1 MLAIS
6 TSSRI
11 RNVLFG
17 VAGLAILLILFVLFH
32 LGGISW
38 EFSQLVGAMVGGI
51 LTLYAARLPI
61 RDEEDVEPWLGREQI
76 AWTLVGCG
84 LIMWGLGESVW
95 RYYILTNQSPFP
107 SYADIGYSSLPPL
120 VFIGLLLQP
129 SSGLGRSRLLTL
141 LDSLIAMGSLLV
153 IGWFL
158 LLGTLALASSE
169 DQLAKFLGLY
179 YPTSDIALLSS
190 VVLLLL
196 RGQGRLYQT
205 TARRIS
211 FLIFGLGLVFFAT
224 SDFIFNIQQNANVYV
239 EGTWVDLGWPL
250 GILTIGVAAYL
261 RRMLPLTSAD
271 MIEARLQKRTDSVS
285 FGPAQYITYLLLA
298 VVFSV
303 LLFNVFSTDK
313 TQIAIRPV
321 LLIGTVCVVAL
332 VVARQVF
339 TILEN
344 EHLTRRQADALD
356 RLERANTQIE
366 EQAKLIS
373 ERNAALEIGVQH
385 LKDVQARL
393 ANGNLRARAS
403 LTSGELLPLAAS
415 LNLMAERLSRVEQVD
430 AYARALRET
439 IQELS
444 AAIERYKHGR
454 PLLLPASCKNFPEIM
469 RLLAVLGIRES
480 NEARPAPPSPP
491 SALSTTSVPSKSANG
506 VRNGLGG
513 GTTPRPDATPQ
524 RPPRYS

>member
-1 MLAIS
+1 MLVI
-6 TSSRI
+6 SSRI
-11 RNVLFG
+11 RNVLYG
-17 VAGLAILLILFVLFH
+17 VAGLAILLILFIAFH

-38 EFSQLVGAMVGGI
+38 EFSQLVGAMVGGVI
-51 LTLYAARLPI
+51 ALYAARLPI
-61 RDEEDVEPWLGREQI
+61 RDEEEVEPWLGREKI
-76 AWTLVGCG
+76 AWTLIGCG

-129 SSGLGRSRLLTL
+129 SSGIGRSRFLTL
-141 LDSLIAMGSLLV
+141 LDSLIAMSSLLV

-158 LLGTLALASSE
+158 LLGSLALASNE
-169 DQLAKFLGLY
+169 NVLAKFLGLY

-196 RGQGRLYQT
+196 RGQGSLYQT

-211 FLIFGLGLVFFAT
+211 FLVFGIGLCFFAA
-224 SDFIFNIQQNANVYV
+224 SDFVFNVQQNANAYV
-239 EGTWVDLGWPL
+239 EGTFIDLGWPL
-250 GILTIGVAAYL
+250 GILIIGLAAYL
-261 RRMLPLTSAD
+261 RRMLPLTSSD
-271 MIEARLQKRTDSVS
+271 MLMQRLQKRADRVS

-298 VVFSV
+298 VVFII
-303 LLFNVFSTDK
+303 LLVNAFSTNK

-321 LLIGTVCVVAL
+321 LLVGTVFVVAL

-344 EHLTRRQADALD
+344 ERLSRRQADALE

-366 EQAKLIS
+366 EQATAMS
-373 ERNAALEIGVQH
+373 NHNAELEIGVQH

-403 LTSGELLPLAAS
+403 LTSGELLPLAVS

-430 AYARALRET
+430 AYARGLRQALH
-439 IQELS
+439 ELS
-444 AAIERYKHGR
+444 MAIEQFKRGKPFIVP
-454 PLLLPASCKNFPEIM
+454 PLCKNFPEIM
-469 RLLAVLGIRES
+469 RLLVSLEIRES
-480 NEARPAPPSPP
+480 VDSLRSPQSP
-491 SALSTTSVPSKSANG
+491 KSP
-506 VRNGLGG
+506 
-513 GTTPRPDATPQ
+513 TTPYPSRPLNGPGNGFGAGTTPQ
-524 RPPRYS
+524 RPDPMIQRTPRLS